1 MLKAGLGRVIK
12 VLMVLITVIICNF
25 ALVRL
30 APGDPVSVIAGET
43 GASDAAF
50 VASLREEFQLDK
62 PIHVQLG
69 TYLANVATGDLGYSY
84 RQRRPV
90 ADLIWERMPATL
102 LLTGTAFVLSL
113 VVGVASGI
121 FAGLKRGTWG
131 DNTLV
136 VLCLFGYALPA
147 FWLGLVLVLI
157 FSVWLQW
164 LPAFGMQTLG
174 FTGTWWEQAADVARH
189 LVLPAVTLS
198 AYYIALYTRVMRSS
212 VADVQSSDFIKTARA
227 RGLSRRRIIGVHM
240 LRNAALPVIT
250 LAGVQAGQ
258 LIGGSIV
265 VETVFAWPGI
275 GRLALDSLLQREYMV
290 LLGVFIVTSVMV
302 IALNIITDII
312 LAIVDPR
319 IRKAAA

>member
-1 MLKAGLGRVIK
+1 MVKAGLGRVIK
-12 VLMVLITVIICNF
+12 VLMVLVTVIVINF
-25 ALVRL
+25 ALVRF
-30 APGDPVSVIAGET
+30 APGDPVSVIAGEA

-50 VASLREEFQLDK
+50 IADLREEFQLDK
-62 PIHVQLG
+62 PIPVQLAA
-69 TYLANVATGDLGYSY
+69 YLVSVASGDLGYSY

-102 LLTGTAFVLSL
+102 LLTGSAFVLSL
-113 VVGVASGI
+113 IVGTALGT
-121 FAGLKRGTWG
+121 FAGLNRGGWG
-131 DNTLV
+131 DNALLV
-136 VLCLFGYALPA
+136 ICLLGYALPA
-147 FWLGLVLVLI
+147 FWLGLVLVLV

-174 FTGTWWEQAADVARH
+174 LAGGWWAQFRDVFSH
-189 LVLPAVTLS
+189 LVLPCITLS

-212 VADVQSSDFIKTARA
+212 MADVQTSDFIKTAYA
-227 RGLSRRRIIGVHM
+227 KGLSRGRIVGVHM
-240 LRNAALPVIT
+240 LRNAALPVVT

-275 GRLALDSLLQREYMV
+275 GRLALDALLQREYMV
-290 LLGVFIVTSVMV
+290 LMGVFVVTSIMV
-302 IALNIITDII
+302 IALNIISDII

-319 IRKAAA
+319 IKRSAA

>member
-1 MLKAGLGRVIK
+1 MMKAGLGRMIK
-12 VLMVLITVIICNF
+12 VLMVLITVIVCNF

-30 APGDPVSVIAGET
+30 APGDPVSVIAGEA

-50 VASLREEFQLDK
+50 VASLREEFRLDD
-62 PIHVQLG
+62 PLFVQLG
-69 TYLANVATGDLGYSY
+69 TYLTNVATGDLGYSY

-113 VVGVASGI
+113 VVGVALGI
-121 FAGLKRGTWG
+121 FAGRKRGTWG
-131 DNTLV
+131 DNALV

-147 FWLGLVLVLI
+147 FWLGLVLVLV

-174 FTGTWWEQAADVARH
+174 FTGSWWGQVGDLASH
-189 LVLPAVTLS
+189 LVLPAITLA

-212 VADVQSSDFIKTARA
+212 MADVQTSDFVKTAYA
-227 RGLSRRRIIGVHM
+227 KGLSRRRIIGVHM
-240 LRNAALPVIT
+240 LRNASLPVIT

-290 LLGVFIVTSVMV
+290 LMGVFIITSVMV
-302 IALNIITDII
+302 IVLNIITDII

-319 IRKAAA
+319 IRRTAA

>member
-1 MLKAGLGRVIK
+1 MVKAGLGRAIK
-12 VLMVLITVIICNF
+12 VLTVLVTVVIINF

-30 APGDPVSVIAGET
+30 APGDPVNVIAGEA
-43 GASDAAF
+43 GASDAVFIAN
-50 VASLREEFQLDK
+50 LRKEFHLDS
-62 PIHVQLG
+62 PIYVQLAS
-69 TYLANVATGDLGYSY
+69 YLGNVATGDLGYSY

-90 ADLIWERMPATL
+90 ADLIWERLPATL
-102 LLTGTAFVLSL
+102 LLTGSAFILSL
-113 VVGVASGI
+113 IIGTALGT
-121 FAGLKRGTWG
+121 FAGLKRGSWG
-131 DNTLV
+131 DNALLV
-136 VLCLFGYALPA
+136 ICLLGYALPA

-174 FTGTWWEQAADVARH
+174 IAGGWWAQARDLLWH
-189 LVLPAVTLS
+189 LILPCLTLS

-212 VADVQSSDFIKTARA
+212 TADVQTSDFIKTAQA
-227 RGLSRRRIIGVHM
+227 KGLSRGRIIGVHV
-240 LRNAALPVIT
+240 LRNASLPVVT

-275 GRLALDSLLQREYMV
+275 GRLALDALLQREYMV
-290 LLGVFIVTSVMV
+290 LMGVFVVTSIMV
-302 IALNIITDII
+302 IALNIISDII

-319 IRKAAA
+319 IKRSAA